1 MTLLALIACSP
12 DTTTPGAPPDT
23 DTGSPAVEDTAT
35 LVDDTA
41 VPEPETVT
49 DCLLAGDWHM
59 QIRGWVDKGWS
70 ASWRQCRT
78 GCCGA
83 VQTDIAGTSDISSI
97 VLGTATDT
105 TWTAVGEYVGG
116 FAREPEPLVFR
127 PIDGGWEVD
136 GQLMPL
142 SSGWVLTR

>member
-1 MTLLALIACSP
+1 L
-12 DTTTPGAPPDT
+12 
-23 DTGSPAVEDTAT
+23 PA
-35 LVDDTA
+35 
-41 VPEPETVT
+41 
-49 DCLLAGDWHM
+49 
-59 QIRGWVDKGWS
+59 
-70 ASWRQCRT
+70 RT
-78 GCCGA
+78 GCCGS

-116 FAREPEPLVFR
+116 FPREPRPLVFR

-142 SSGWVLTR
+142 SSGWVLTRE